1 MTIERQEDCIHHAH
15 ARRPA
20 GPWRTP
26 GLRRYLLLAAACGFA
41 SGFMLVL
48 SGAQGQAAEA
58 APPPAAGQSVA
69 SARANATDA
78 VMVRGLLKA
87 RAQSDLSVQISAR
100 VASIPKREGASFRRR
115 DVLLQFDCDL
125 LDADWRAANAAWK
138 TKRLKARSKQR
149 LLAYQ
154 AAGRL
159 DAAIAAAEAE
169 QAAAEARRARLKV
182 QQCKVRAPYDGWV
195 VERHV
200 DIAETPPPGGK
211 LLTIVK
217 RGPLLAEMIVPAA
230 WLKWLKPSQSFVF
243 HVDGVGARLHGQVT
257 RIGAVVDEVSQ
268 TARVYGVVETPPEQ
282 VKPGMAGQVEFLG
295 ARALSERARRKG
307 KGGGA

>member
-1 MTIERQEDCIHHAH
+1 MTIERQGQRLDH
-15 ARRPA
+15 ARTPRPT
-20 GPWRTP
+20 GPRHAP
-26 GLRRYLLLAAACGFA
+26 GLRRYMLLAAMSGFA
-41 SGFMLVL
+41 MGFMLVL

-58 APPPAAGQSVA
+58 TMPAG
-69 SARANATDA
+69 ARAAAPASDPGA
-78 VMVRGLLKA
+78 VRGLLKA
-87 RAQSDLSVQISAR
+87 QARSELSVQIAAP
-100 VASIPKREGASFRRR
+100 VESIPKREGASFRRR
-115 DVLLQFDCDL
+115 DVLLKFDCKL
-125 LDADWRAANAAWK
+125 LDAEWRAANAAWK
-138 TKRLKARSKQR
+138 AKRLKARSKQR

-169 QAAAEARRARLKV
+169 QAAAEARQARLKV

-230 WLKWLKPSQSFVF
+230 WLKWLKPSQAFVF
-243 HVDGVGARLHGQVT
+243 HVDGVGARLRGQVT

-268 TARVYGVVETPPEQ
+268 TVRVYGVVETPPAQ